1 MTEKNTPT
9 PQRSAGIVSIGIALL
24 IGLAVLGLCI
34 YSGLKSISQGE
45 RVVTVRGLA
54 EQEVKADRVIWPI
67 SYKTTGADLQG
78 VYAQT
83 NRASQKIKNFLTRN
97 GIPAQDI
104 TTASPEIIDLRTDRY
119 SRFQG
124 TDPYNVTLVTT
135 VTSNQVDKVR
145 QLMPRMGELM
155 KEGIAIS
162 PNEYGN
168 SVQYQFTS
176 LNKIKPKMIEDATR
190 NAREAAEKFAKD
202 SDSKL
207 GKIKTAQQGL
217 FSIEDRDSYTPYIK
231 KVRVVTTVDF
241 FLES

>member
-9 PQRSAGIVSIGIALL
+9 PQRSTGFVSIGIALL

-67 SYKTTGADLQG
+67 SYKTTGADLQS

-104 TTASPEIIDLRTDRY
+104 TTASPEIVDLRTDRY

-124 TDPYNVTLVTT
+124 TEPYNVTLVTT